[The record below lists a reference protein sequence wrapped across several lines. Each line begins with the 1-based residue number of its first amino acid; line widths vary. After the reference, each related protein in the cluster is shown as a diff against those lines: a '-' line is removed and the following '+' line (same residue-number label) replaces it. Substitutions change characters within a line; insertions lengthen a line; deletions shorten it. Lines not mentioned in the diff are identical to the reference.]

1 MYVADS
7 YGLWQFQG
15 WPEVCYSPRGMSEV
29 RVVSLSQETFHIS
42 TKGLGGNLGKETLS
56 HIFILAWSEAPAQS
70 VPGSR
75 K

>member
-1 MYVADS
+1 MYVADF
-7 YGLWQFQG
+7 YGLWPLQG
-15 WPEVCYSPRGMSEV
+15 WPEVCCSPRGTSEV

-56 HIFILAWSEAPAQS
+56 HIFIVVWSEAPDQS